1 MLEVNAIKVFRGDA
15 QVLWDVSI
23 EVHKGE
29 VVTVLGAN
37 GAGKTTL
44 FETILGVHHPAEGSI
59 RFLDTDITHEPP
71 FRITRMGM
79 ACVPEGRRIFKDMT
93 VYENL
98 EMGAY
103 APGARSHVKESL
115 ERIFQLFPVLRE
127 RQKQI
132 AGTLSGGQQQMLAI
146 GRALMSKPSML
157 LLDELSLGLA
167 PVVTG
172 EIYGVLKRLNQEGVT
187 MLLIEQNA
195 VRTLRHSHR
204 AYVLETGRMVLEG
217 SSEHLLK
224 DEHVKKAYLG
234 A

>member
-1 MLEVNAIKVFRGDA
+1 MLEVKAIRVFRGEA
-15 QVLWDVSI
+15 QVLWDVSM
-23 EVHKGE
+23 EVRSKE

-44 FETILGVHHPAEGSI
+44 FETILGLHHPRGGKI
-59 RFLDTDITHEPP
+59 QFQGNDITQEPP

-79 ACVPEGRRIFKDMT
+79 ACVPEGRRIFKEMT

-103 APGARSHVKESL
+103 PAAARSHLKEGL
-115 ERIFQLFPVLRE
+115 ERVFELFPVLRE

-132 AGTLSGGQQQMLAI
+132 AGTMSGGQQQMLAI

-172 EIYGVLKRLNQEGVT
+172 EIYGVLRRLNKQGVT

-195 VRTLRHSHR
+195 TRTLRNSHR
-204 AYVLETGRMVLEG
+204 AYVLETGRVVLEG
-217 SSEHLLK
+217 TSEELLK

-234 A
+234 G

>member
-1 MLEVNAIKVFRGDA
+1 MLELKGVNVFRGEV
-15 QVLWDVSI
+15 QVLWDI
-23 EVHKGE
+23 TMEVDRGE

-44 FETILGVHHPAEGSI
+44 FETILGLHHPRAGAI
-59 RFLDTDITHEPP
+59 RFQNRDISQEPP
-71 FRITRMGM
+71 FRITRMGV
-79 ACVPEGRRIFKDMT
+79 ACVPEGRRIFRDMT

-103 APGARSHVKESL
+103 QPAARPGLQETMEWV
-115 ERIFQLFPVLRE
+115 FGLFPVLKE
-127 RQKQI
+127 RRHQI
-132 AGTLSGGQQQMLAI
+132 AGTMSGGQQQMLAI
-146 GRALMSKPSML
+146 GRALMSRPPLL

-167 PVVTG
+167 PVVTT
-172 EIYGVLKRLNQEGVT
+172 EIYAILRKLNQEGVT

-195 VRTLRHSHR
+195 SRTLRNSHR
-204 AYVLETGRMVLEG
+204 AYVLETGRIVLHG
-217 SSEHLLK
+217 SSHELLQ

>member
-1 MLEVNAIKVFRGDA
+1 MLEVKSIRVFRGEA
-15 QVLWDVSI
+15 QVLWDVSM
-23 EVHKGE
+23 EVQRGE

-44 FETILGVHHPAEGSI
+44 FETILGVHHPRAGKVEFQGK
-59 RFLDTDITHEPP
+59 DITREPP

-79 ACVPEGRRIFKDMT
+79 ACVPEGRRIFKEMT

-103 APGARSHVKESL
+103 PPAARSSIRESF
-115 ERIFQLFPVLRE
+115 ERVFELFPVLRE
-127 RQKQI
+127 RQRQI
-132 AGTLSGGQQQMLAI
+132 AGTMSGGQQQMLAI
-146 GRALMSKPSML
+146 GRALMCSPSML

-167 PVVTG
+167 PVVTA
-172 EIYGVLKRLNQEGVT
+172 EIYGVLRRLNQQGVT

-195 VRTLRHSHR
+195 TRTLRNSHR
-204 AYVLETGRMVLEG
+204 AYVLETGRVVLEG
-217 SSEHLLK
+217 SSEELLK
-224 DEHVKKAYLG
+224 DEHIRKAYLG